1 MFHSPPLD
9 GIYVAVLFVCQKC
22 FIFYPCL
29 SSMKISQGAGSVV
42 GQPGT
47 FEYAPQGLR
56 FKTHRVQTASWGN
69 WTEGLPFELTEVHL

>member
-29 SSMKISQGAGSVV
+29 SSMKISQGAGLVV

-47 FEYAPQGLR
+47 FEYSPQGLR
-56 FKTHRVQTASWGN
+56 FKTH
-69 WTEGLPFELTEVHL
+69 